1 MQWGVLWPIAFLLLS
16 SAIPQWRN
24 SCRTRWTGM
33 VHQYLVTCLYSMVW
47 IHACSPPHRH
57 AWSPLGNNVLAY
69 VGWRHFIILLNMFP
83 IDIIELQFNI
93 YNMMYPNGWGYM
105 SPLRRWWV
113 RITLKLIV
121 FYILMIKI
129 LATSRLLR
137 LEDKQL
143 LNLQFNRM
151 ARLGLVTIKDVMLMP
166 QRILMA
172 FHTIRSIF
180 RIPRGCNFV
189 WDKLKGLS
197 SWYEPIS
204 YLDGGAYELDYDLN
218 KWCLSKVDWQT

>member
-1 MQWGVLWPIAFLLLS
+1 MCNGVLHGEFITNVGFGDIKVVEIGNMRSVVNWWNVIDSESDVKCAGSLIANHLLTSWQSGFCAMAS
-16 SAIPQWRN
+16 STRN
-24 SCRTRWTGM
+24 SLQ
-33 VHQYLVTCLYSMVW
+33 VEVLVTL
-47 IHACSPPHRH
+47 
-57 AWSPLGNNVLAY
+57 
-69 VGWRHFIILLNMFP
+69 
-83 IDIIELQFNI
+83 
-93 YNMMYPNGWGYM
+93 
-105 SPLRRWWV
+105 
-113 RITLKLIV
+113 
-121 FYILMIKI
+121 
-129 LATSRLLR
+129 RLLR
-137 LEDKQL
+137 WEGKEF
-143 LNLQFNRM
+143 LNLQFIQM

-218 KWCLSKVDWQT
+218 K